1 MGLFDKGSLLQ
12 TVAVAAGLRISSP
25 SDPDP
30 DPGPS
35 APPDPS
41 LYPDPDPPPVSYET
55 LDENLKL
62 LRIFDDDSFEK
73 SSVSK
78 EDENLEK
85 SFVLNEEENEES
97 NLPQRSDSPDCT
109 FYMRTG
115 TCKYGSNCRFNH
127 PPMKRNQAGKKK
139 EKGKDE
145 FPERAGQPECK
156 GEKECHYYMRTG
168 SCKFATNC
176 RFHHPDP
183 TSVGG
188 SDTHSE
194 YNNGVSFPLEEHVM
208 SRPSHESSSER
219 VSFPDIHRSYVP
231 TMFSPPQGVHPSE
244 EWNRGVSEEWNRGVH
259 LSEEWNRRVHLSEEW
274 NSYQNSYQAR
284 MFPSEGNI
292 QPPFASSAD
301 SPTHR
306 QQTTVDEF
314 PERPGQP
321 ECQYYMKNGDCKYR
335 SACRFHHPKTQV
347 PKSPACVL
355 TPMGLPLRPDQPV
368 CTHYSRYAICKYGAA
383 CRFDHPVN
391 YGS

>member
-156 GEKECHYYMRTG
+156 YYLKTG
-168 SCKFATNC
+168 GCKFGKAC
-176 RFHHPDP
+176 RYNHPQEKAGAEEP
-183 TSVGG
+183 
-188 SDTHSE
+188 E
-194 YNNGVSFPLEEHVM
+194 LELNFLGLPI
-208 SRPSHESSSER
+208 RP
-219 VSFPDIHRSYVP
+219 
-231 TMFSPPQGVHPSE
+231 
-244 EWNRGVSEEWNRGVH
+244 
-259 LSEEWNRRVHLSEEW
+259 
-274 NSYQNSYQAR
+274 AR